1 MGHREGDL
9 WMKYVILLGDGMS
22 DWPLPELGDKTPLQ
36 AAHTPHMDGLAR
48 DGKTGQAW
56 TIPEGMSTGSDV
68 AALTILGYDTRN
80 LYTGRSPLE
89 AASIGID
96 LQPTDVAF
104 RCNMVVLGEVGG
116 ERTMADFSGG
126 HITTEEASRLIDTLN
141 AELGGDRFRFYPGV
155 SYRHCLVWHDGQ
167 LGSKLTP
174 PHDIT
179 GRAIAEYL
187 PSGDGAA
194 ILQQLMDASQRIFRE
209 HPVNRQR
216 RDHGEAPIT
225 SIWLWGAGKRPQIP
239 SFRDKYGLTGGVIS
253 AVDLHKGLAI
263 YAGLDPISVPGAT
276 GWLDTNYAGKVD
288 YALKALRD
296 KDFVFL
302 HVEAPD
308 EAGHQGDVQAKVQ
321 AIEDFDAKVVGP
333 MLAGLRRDFDTFRVL
348 LLPDH
353 PTPLA
358 LKTHVREPVPIA
370 LYGTGV
376 EPDAGES
383 FDETVREKG
392 SLDVQ
397 HGTELMRLL
406 LSGKC

>member
-1 MGHREGDL
+1 
-9 WMKYVILLGDGMS
+9 MKFVILLGDGMS
-22 DWPLPELGDKTPLQ
+22 DWPVPQLGDKTPLQ
-36 AAHTPHMDGLAR
+36 AAHTPHMDRLAH

-56 TIPEGMSTGSDV
+56 TIPEGMPTGSDV
-68 AALTILGYDTRN
+68 AALTILGYDTRH

-89 AASIGID
+89 AASIGIE
-96 LQPTDVAF
+96 LQPSDVAF
-104 RCNMVVLGEVGG
+104 RCNLVVLGEADGQ
-116 ERTMADFSGG
+116 RTMVDFSGG
-126 HITTEEASRLIDTLN
+126 HITTEEASRLIDALN
-141 AELGGDRFRFYPGV
+141 AELGGDTFRFYPGV
-155 SYRHCLVWHDGQ
+155 SYRHCLVWRQGP
-167 LGSKLTP
+167 LGINLTP

-179 GRAIAEYL
+179 DRAIAEYL

-194 ILQQLMDASQRIFRE
+194 ELQRLMDASQEIFRE
-209 HPVNRQR
+209 HPVNRHR
-216 RDHGEAPIT
+216 RRQGEAPIS

-239 SFRDKYGLTGGVIS
+239 SFRDRYGIDGAVIS

-263 YAGLDPISVPGAT
+263 YAGLEPISVPGAT

-288 YALKALRD
+288 HALKALQS

-333 MLAGLRRDFDTFRVL
+333 MLEGLRQRFDAFRVL

-353 PTPLA
+353 PTPLV

-370 LYGTGV
+370 LYGSGV
-376 EPDAGES
+376 EPDAGET
-383 FDETVREKG
+383 FDESVRDKG

-397 HGTELMRLL
+397 QGTELMRLL
-406 LSGKC
+406 IAS

>member
-1 MGHREGDL
+1 M

-22 DWPLPELGDKTPLQ
+22 DWPVTELGDKTPLQ
-36 AAHTPHMDGLAR
+36 AANTPHMDRLAR
-48 DGKTGQAW
+48 LGKTGQAH
-56 TIPEGMSTGSDV
+56 TIPEGMLTGSDV
-68 AALTILGYDTRN
+68 AALTILGYDARH

-89 AASIGID
+89 AASIGIQ

-104 RCNMVVLGEVGG
+104 RCNLVVLGETDGQ
-116 ERTMADFSGG
+116 RTMVDFSGG
-126 HITTEEASRLIDTLN
+126 HITTEEARQLIDTLN
-141 AELGGDRFRFYPGV
+141 EELGNAAFEFYPGV
-155 SYRHCLVWHDGQ
+155 SYRHCLVWREGR
-167 LGSKLTP
+167 LGLKLTP

-179 GRAIAEYL
+179 GRSIAEYL

-194 ILQQLMDASQRIFRE
+194 ELQRMMDTSQAIFRD
-209 HPVNRQR
+209 HPINRHR
-216 RDHGEAPIT
+216 REHGEPPIS

-239 SFRDKYGLTGGVIS
+239 SFGEKYGLTGAVIS

-263 YAGLDPISVPGAT
+263 YAGLEPINVPGAT

-288 YALKALRD
+288 YALKALQS

-333 MLAGLRRDFDTFRVL
+333 MLEGLPKHFDAYRVL

-353 PTPLA
+353 PTPIA

-376 EPDAGES
+376 EPDAVQTYDES
-383 FDETVREKG
+383 VREKG
-392 SLDVQ
+392 SLDIQ
-397 HGTELMRLL
+397 HGTNLMNIL
-406 LSGKC
+406 LS

>member
-1 MGHREGDL
+1 
-9 WMKYVILLGDGMS
+9 MKYVILLGDGMS
-22 DWPLPELGDKTPLQ
+22 DWPVPELGDKTPLQ
-36 AAHTPHMDGLAR
+36 AAHTPHMDRLAR
-48 DGKTGQAW
+48 QGKTGQAW

-68 AALTILGYDTRN
+68 AALTILGYDTRH

-89 AASIGID
+89 AASIGIE

-104 RCNMVVLGEVGG
+104 RCNLVVLGEADGQQ
-116 ERTMADFSGG
+116 TMVDFSGG
-126 HITTEEASRLIDTLN
+126 HITTEEASQLIDTLN
-141 AELGGDRFRFYPGV
+141 AECGSDTFRFYPGV
-155 SYRHCLVWHDGQ
+155 SYRHCLVWRQGQ
-167 LGSKLTP
+167 LGIKLTP

-179 GRAIAEYL
+179 DRAIAEYL

-194 ILQQLMDASQRIFRE
+194 ELQRLIDASQEIFRQ
-209 HPVNRQR
+209 HPVNRHR
-216 RDHGEAPIT
+216 RQQGEAPIS

-239 SFRDKYGLTGGVIS
+239 RFRDQYGIDGAVIS

-263 YAGLDPISVPGAT
+263 YAGLEPISVPGAT

-288 YALKALRD
+288 YALKALHS

-308 EAGHQGDVQAKVQ
+308 EAGHQGDVKAKVQ

-333 MLAGLRRDFDTFRVL
+333 MLEGLQQQFGDFRVL

-353 PTPLA
+353 PTPLV

-370 LYGTGV
+370 LYGSGV
-376 EPDAGES
+376 EPDAGET
-383 FDETVREKG
+383 FDESVRDKG

-397 HGTELMRLL
+397 QGTELIRLL
-406 LSGKC
+406 IEP

>member
-1 MGHREGDL
+1 M

-22 DWPLPELGDKTPLQ
+22 DWPVTELGDKTPLQ
-36 AAHTPHMDGLAR
+36 AANTPHMDRLAR
-48 DGKTGQAW
+48 LGKTGQAH

-68 AALTILGYDTRN
+68 AALTILGYDARH

-89 AASIGID
+89 AASIGIQ

-104 RCNMVVLGEVGG
+104 RCNLVVLGETDGQ
-116 ERTMADFSGG
+116 RTMVDFSGG
-126 HITTEEASRLIDTLN
+126 HITTEEARQLIDTLN
-141 AELGGDRFRFYPGV
+141 EELGNAAFEFYPGV
-155 SYRHCLVWHDGQ
+155 SYRHCLVWREGR
-167 LGSKLTP
+167 LGLKLTP

-179 GRAIAEYL
+179 GRSIAEYL

-194 ILQQLMDASQRIFRE
+194 ELQRMMDTSQAIFRD
-209 HPVNRQR
+209 HPINRHR
-216 RDHGEAPIT
+216 REHGEPPIS

-239 SFRDKYGLTGGVIS
+239 SFGEKYGLTGAVIS

-263 YAGLDPISVPGAT
+263 YAGLEPINVPGAT

-288 YALKALRD
+288 YALKALQS

-333 MLAGLRRDFDTFRVL
+333 MLEGLPKHFDAYRVL

-353 PTPLA
+353 PTPIA

-376 EPDAGES
+376 EPDEVKTYDES
-383 FDETVREKG
+383 VREKG
-392 SLDVQ
+392 SLDIQ
-397 HGTELMRLL
+397 HGTNLMNIL
-406 LSGKC
+406 LS

>member
-1 MGHREGDL
+1 MERSEGGL

-22 DWPLPELGDKTPLQ
+22 DWPVAELGDRTPLQ
-36 AAHTPHMDGLAR
+36 AAHTPNMDRLAR
-48 DGKTGQAW
+48 LGKVGQAQ

-68 AALTILGYDTRN
+68 AALTILGYDARH

-89 AASIGID
+89 AASIGIE

-104 RCNMVVLGEVGG
+104 RCNLVVLGEANGQ
-116 ERTMADFSGG
+116 RTMADFSGG
-126 HITTEEASRLIDTLN
+126 HITTEEASQLIETLN
-141 AELGGDRFRFYPGV
+141 QELGGEVFQFYPGV
-155 SYRHCLVWHDGQ
+155 SYRHCLVWREGR
-167 LGSKLTP
+167 LGMQLTP
-174 PHDIT
+174 PHDIS
-179 GRAIAEYL
+179 GRSIAEYL

-194 ILQQLMDASQRIFRE
+194 ELKRLMEASQAIFHDHPINQHRRE
-209 HPVNRQR
+209 R
-216 RDHGEAPIT
+216 GEPPIS

-239 SFRDKYGLTGGVIS
+239 SFHEKYGLTGAVIS

-263 YAGLDPISVPGAT
+263 YAGLEPVNVPGAT
-276 GWLDTNYAGKVD
+276 GWLDTNYAGKVEH
-288 YALKALRD
+288 ALAALQSR
-296 KDFVFL
+296 DFVFV

-308 EAGHQGDVQAKVQ
+308 EAGHQGDVKAKVQ

-333 MLAGLRRDFDTFRVL
+333 MLEGLAQHFEAYRVL

-353 PTPLA
+353 PTPIV

-376 EPDAGES
+376 EPDAVQSYDES
-383 FDETVREKG
+383 VRDKG

-397 HGTELMRLL
+397 HGTKLMEILV
-406 LSGKC
+406 S

>member
-1 MGHREGDL
+1 MA
-9 WMKYVILLGDGMS
+9 MKYVILLGDGMS
-22 DWPLPELGDKTPLQ
+22 DWPVPELGNKTPLQ
-36 AAHTPHMDGLAR
+36 AAHTPHMDTLAR
-48 DGKTGQAW
+48 LGKTGLAW

-68 AALTILGYDTRN
+68 AALTILGYDTRH

-89 AASIGID
+89 AASIGIQ

-104 RCNMVVLGEVGG
+104 RCNLVVLGETDGQQIMV
-116 ERTMADFSGG
+116 DFSGG
-126 HITTEEASRLIDTLN
+126 HITTEEARPLIDTLN
-141 AELGGDRFRFYPGV
+141 AELGGGSFQFYPGV
-155 SYRHCLVWHDGQ
+155 SYRHCLVWRQGQ
-167 LGSKLTP
+167 LGVKLTP

-179 GRAIAEYL
+179 GRAIAEHL
-187 PSGDGAA
+187 PSGDGATE
-194 ILQQLMDASQRIFRE
+194 LQRLLDASQEILRE
-209 HPVNRQR
+209 HPANRHR
-216 RDHGEAPIT
+216 REQGEPPIS

-239 SFRDKYGLTGGVIS
+239 SFRDKYGLTGAVIS

-276 GWLDTNYAGKVD
+276 GWLDTNYAGKVEH
-288 YALKALRD
+288 ALEALQR

-308 EAGHQGDVQAKVQ
+308 EAGHQGDVKAKVQ

-333 MLAGLRRDFDTFRVL
+333 MLEGLRQHFKAFRVL

-353 PTPLA
+353 PTPLV

-370 LYGTGV
+370 LYGSGV
-376 EPDAGES
+376 EPDAGQT
-383 FDETVREKG
+383 FDESVREQG

-397 HGTELMRLL
+397 QGTGLMRLL
-406 LSGKC
+406 LSAEC

>member
-1 MGHREGDL
+1 
-9 WMKYVILLGDGMS
+9 MKYVILLGDGMS
-22 DWPLPELGDKTPLQ
+22 DWPVPELGNKTPLQ
-36 AAHTPHMDGLAR
+36 SAHTPHMDALAR
-48 DGKTGQAW
+48 LGKTGQAQ

-68 AALTILGYDTRN
+68 AALTILGYDTRH

-89 AASIGID
+89 AASIGIQ
-96 LQPTDVAF
+96 LQPMDVAL
-104 RCNMVVLGEVGG
+104 RCNLVVLGEADGQ
-116 ERTMADFSGG
+116 RTMVDFSGG
-126 HITTEEASRLIDTLN
+126 HITTAEARQLIDTLN
-141 AELGGDRFRFYPGV
+141 DTLGSDTFQFYPGV
-155 SYRHCLVWHDGQ
+155 SYRHCLVWRQGP
-167 LGSKLTP
+167 LGMKLTP

-179 GRAIAEYL
+179 GRPIAAYL

-194 ILQQLMDASQRIFRE
+194 ELQRLTDASQAIFRD
-209 HPVNRQR
+209 HPINRR
-216 RDHGEAPIT
+216 RREHGEAPIS

-239 SFRDKYGLTGGVIS
+239 SFREKYGLTGAVIS

-263 YAGLDPISVPGAT
+263 YAGLEPISVPGAT
-276 GWLDTNYAGKVD
+276 GWLDTNYAGKVEH
-288 YALKALRD
+288 ALKALQS

-308 EAGHQGDVQAKVQ
+308 EAGHQGDVKAKVQ

-333 MLAGLRRDFDTFRVL
+333 MLEGLRRHFDTYRVL

-353 PTPLA
+353 PTPIA

-370 LYGTGV
+370 LCGSGV
-376 EPDAGES
+376 EPDAGQT
-383 FDETVREKG
+383 FDESVRQKG

-406 LSGKC
+406 LS